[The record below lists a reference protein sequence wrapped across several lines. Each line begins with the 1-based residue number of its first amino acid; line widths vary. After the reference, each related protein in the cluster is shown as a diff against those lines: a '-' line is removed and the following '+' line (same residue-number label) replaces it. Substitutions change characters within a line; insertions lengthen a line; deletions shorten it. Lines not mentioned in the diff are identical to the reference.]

1 MPWLIL
7 LLCEAAAEEVSFLL
21 PFSKYSREPIGRF
34 NLRCKIPEHYAR
46 FPYTRPGDRCGLVAV
61 LGLACVCGLILGAPV
76 TSEAVDLTSVI
87 VLVKDAETGKPLSQA
102 HLTLEFREP
111 GDPAKLKRS
120 KFLSY
125 SAKTNP
131 QGRYRFVDI
140 PKGAAR
146 LIVTAERHQ
155 ALSKN
160 FEVDKD
166 NLVLEVSLKK
176 PQPLL

>member
-1 MPWLIL
+1 VIAWTL
-7 LLCEAAAEEVSFLL
+7 
-21 PFSKYSREPIGRF
+21 
-34 NLRCKIPEHYAR
+34 
-46 FPYTRPGDRCGLVAV
+46 TLVAGSV
-61 LGLACVCGLILGAPV
+61 FCNPA
-76 TSEAVDLTSVI
+76 TSRAVDLTSLTV
-87 VLVKDAETGKPLSQA
+87 VVNDAETGKPLSQA
-102 HLTLEFREP
+102 HLTLEFRQP
-111 GDPAKLKRS
+111 GDPGKLKPS

-140 PKGAAR
+140 PKGPVR

-160 FEVDKD
+160 FDVQQD
-166 NLVLEVSLKK
+166 NPVLEVTLKK